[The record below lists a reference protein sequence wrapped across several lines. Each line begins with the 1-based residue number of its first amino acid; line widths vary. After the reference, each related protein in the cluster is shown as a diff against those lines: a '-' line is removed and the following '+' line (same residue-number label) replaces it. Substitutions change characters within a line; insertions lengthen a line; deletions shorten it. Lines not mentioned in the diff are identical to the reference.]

1 MADRTSA
8 TSLLALDAVVLDTET
23 TSLDPRVARIVEI
36 GAVRLYS
43 GRLSEQE
50 TFRELVH
57 PQVPIPPVA
66 AGIHGI
72 DDAKVQNAPKF
83 AQVWPLLS
91 DYIGGSVLIGHS
103 IGYDLAILANET
115 ERAGIAFSRPRT
127 LDVRLLAQIVEPAL
141 AGYSL
146 DSLAAWLGVNA
157 SDRHSALG
165 DAMTAA
171 RIFVA
176 LVPRLRE
183 GNIRTLAEA
192 EAACAKLTTALEEQ
206 HRAGWVEPVLSPS
219 RADSERVLARLDSY
233 PYRHRVRELMS
244 SPPIFIANEAS
255 TGSAL
260 ELMADSRIS
269 SLFVA
274 PPGKKSEAG
283 PFPGVECGIVTER
296 DILRAIRKDAT
307 GALEKPVG
315 SIASRPLTSV
325 PAEAFVYRAI
335 GRMDRLRI
343 RHLGVV
349 DDSGYVA
356 GALTAR
362 DLLRLRARDAVT
374 LGDEIDEAV
383 DVHELAQ
390 AWSTL
395 PAVARGLLDEGIEAR
410 DVSAIVSRELGALT
424 RRAGQIAERRMFD
437 SGKGE
442 PPVSYALLVLG
453 SAGRGESLLAMDQDN
468 AIIFEKGD
476 PDGPED
482 RWFAELGTHVA
493 DILHEVGVPYCLGG
507 VMAKNAQWR
516 GSAALWRERL
526 RHWIERSD
534 PEDLLAV
541 DIFFDF
547 RAVYGDGALAASLWR
562 DAYALAK
569 GQIGFAKLLAEAGG
583 KFEPPFGWF
592 GLKTE
597 NGRVDLKKGGLFV
610 IVTTAR
616 VLAIVHGI
624 AEHSTKARIENV
636 RALGLGSESDLNA
649 MIETQRVILSAI
661 LDQQLADIAAG
672 RPPSNKVE
680 LKRLS
685 RDDQARLKDALAS
698 IKHTDEMLR
707 DLLVAQPS

>member
-8 TSLLALDAVVLDTET
+8 TPLLALDAVALDTET
-23 TSLDPRVARIVEI
+23 TSLDARVARVVEV
-36 GAVRLYS
+36 GAVRLTS
-43 GRLSEQE
+43 GRLSEDD
-50 TFRELVH
+50 TFRSLIN
-57 PQVPIPPVA
+57 PGIPIPPVST
-66 AGIHGI
+66 GVHGI
-72 DDAKVQNAPKF
+72 DGDKVRDAPAF
-83 AQVWPLLS
+83 AKIWPSIS
-91 DYIGGSVLIGHS
+91 DYIGGSVVVGHS

-115 ERAGIAFSRPRT
+115 GRAGVAFSRPRT
-127 LDVRLLAQIVEPAL
+127 LDVQLLAQIVEPGL

-146 DSLAAWLGVNA
+146 DSLAAWLGVKA
-157 SDRHSALG
+157 LDRHSALG

-176 LVPRLRE
+176 LVPKLRE

-192 EAACAKLTTALEEQ
+192 EAACTKLTAALEEQ
-206 HRAGWVEPVLSPS
+206 HRAGWSEPVLAPS

-244 SPPIFIANEAS
+244 SPPLFIAADAPLEEALRVM
-255 TGSAL
+255 T
-260 ELMADSRIS
+260 DSRIS
-269 SLFVA
+269 SLFVT
-274 PPGKKSEAG
+274 PPGKKPEAG
-283 PFPGVECGIVTER
+283 PFLGVESGIVTER
-296 DILRAIRKDAT
+296 DLLRAIRKDAA
-307 GALEKPVG
+307 GAFAKPVG

-374 LGDEIDEAV
+374 LGDEIDEAN
-383 DVHELAQ
+383 DVHELGQ

-424 RRAGQIAERRMFD
+424 RRAGQIAERRMRET
-437 SGKGE
+437 GKGD
-442 PPVSYALLVLG
+442 PPVRYALLVLG

-468 AIIFEKGD
+468 AIVFEKGD
-476 PDGPED
+476 SDGPED
-482 RWFAELGTHVA
+482 KWFAELGTHVA
-493 DILHEVGVPYCLGG
+493 DILHEVGVPYCTGG

-516 GSAALWRERL
+516 GSIARWRERL
-526 RHWIERSD
+526 QHWIGRSD

-547 RAVYGDGALAASLWR
+547 RAVYGDGALAAALWR

-569 GQIGFAKLLAEAGG
+569 GRIGFAKLLAEAGG

-592 GLKTE
+592 GLNTE
-597 NGRVDLKKGGLFV
+597 HGRIDLKRGGLFV

-636 RALGLGSESDLNA
+636 RSLGLGSESDLSA
-649 MIETQRVILSAI
+649 MIETQRVVLSAI

-680 LKRLS
+680 VKRLS
-685 RDDQARLKDALAS
+685 RDDQIRLKDALAS
-698 IKHTDEMLR
+698 IKHTGEMLR
-707 DLLVAQPS
+707 DLLIAQPS

>member
-8 TSLLALDAVVLDTET
+8 TPLLALDAVAFDTET

-36 GAVRLYS
+36 GAVRLTS
-43 GRLSEQE
+43 GRLSDDDNL
-50 TFRELVH
+50 RALVN
-57 PQVPIPPVA
+57 PQIPIPPISTSV
-66 AGIHGI
+66 HGI
-72 DDAKVQNAPKF
+72 DDAKVRNEPVF
-83 AQVWPLLS
+83 AKIWPAVS
-91 DYIGGSVLIGHS
+91 DYIGGSVVIGHS
-103 IGYDLAILANET
+103 IGYDLAILSNET
-115 ERAGIAFSRPRT
+115 ERAGISFSRPRT
-127 LDVRLLAQIVEPAL
+127 LDVRLLAQIVEPSL

-146 DSLAAWLGVNA
+146 DSLAAWLGVEA
-157 SDRHSALG
+157 SDRHAALG
-165 DAMTAA
+165 DALTAA

-176 LVPRLRE
+176 LVPKLRE

-192 EAACAKLTTALEEQ
+192 EAACASLTTALEEQ
-206 HRAGWVEPVLSPS
+206 HRAGWSEPVLSPS
-219 RADSERVLARLDSY
+219 RADAERVLARLDSY
-233 PYRHRVRELMS
+233 PYRHRVCELMS
-244 SPPIFIANEAS
+244 SPPLFIANDAS
-255 TGSAL
+255 IEDAL
-260 ELMADSRIS
+260 KMMTDSRIS

-274 PPGKKSEAG
+274 LAGKKPDAG
-283 PFPGVECGIVTER
+283 PFLGIESGIVTER
-296 DILRAIRKDAT
+296 DILRAIRMDT
-307 GALEKPVG
+307 SGAFAKPVG

-349 DDSGYVA
+349 DESGYVA

-374 LGDEIDEAV
+374 LGDEIDEAS
-383 DVHELAQ
+383 DVHELGQ
-390 AWSTL
+390 AWATL

-424 RRAGQIAERRMFD
+424 RRAGQIAERRMREAGRGD
-437 SGKGE
+437 
-442 PPVSYALLVLG
+442 PPVPYALLVLG

-468 AIIFEKGD
+468 AIIFETGA

-482 RWFAELGTHVA
+482 RWFAELGTHIA
-493 DILHEVGVPYCLGG
+493 DILHEVGVPYCTGG
-507 VMAKNAQWR
+507 IMAKNAQWR
-516 GSAALWRERL
+516 GSAATWRERL
-526 RHWIERSD
+526 QHWLGRSD

-547 RAVYGDGALAASLWR
+547 RAVHGDGALAAALWR
-562 DAYALAK
+562 DSYALAK
-569 GQIGFAKLLAEAGG
+569 DQIGFAKLLAESGG
-583 KFEPPFGWF
+583 DFEPPFGWF

-597 NGRVDLKKGGLFV
+597 NGRIDLKRGGLFI

-616 VLAIVHGI
+616 VLAIYHGI

-649 MIETQRVILSAI
+649 MLETHRIVLSAI
-661 LDQQLADIAAG
+661 LAQQLIDIAAG
-672 RPPSNKVE
+672 RPPSNKVDV
-680 LKRLS
+680 KRLS
-685 RDDQARLKDALAS
+685 RDDQSKLKDALAS
-698 IKHTDEMLR
+698 IRHAKEMLR

>member
-8 TSLLALDAVVLDTET
+8 TPLLALDAVVFDTET

-36 GAVRLYS
+36 GAVRLTS
-43 GRLSEQE
+43 GRLSESD
-50 TFRELVH
+50 TFRALVN
-57 PQVPIPPVA
+57 PQVPIPPLSTQ
-66 AGIHGI
+66 IHGI
-72 DDAKVQNAPKF
+72 DDTKVQTAPNFAKV
-83 AQVWPLLS
+83 WPEAS

-103 IGYDLAILANET
+103 IGYDLAILAGET
-115 ERAGIAFSRPRT
+115 DRAGIPFSRPRT
-127 LDVRLLAQIVEPAL
+127 LDVRLLAQIVEPSL

-146 DSLAAWLGVNA
+146 DRLAAWLGVA
-157 SDRHSALG
+157 VSDRHSALA
-165 DAMTAA
+165 DALTAA

-176 LVPRLRE
+176 LVPKLRE

-192 EAACAKLTTALEEQ
+192 EAACTSLTTALEEQ

-219 RADSERVLARLDSY
+219 RADTERVLARLDSY

-244 SPPIFIANEAS
+244 SPPLFITAEVTLEEALRVM
-255 TGSAL
+255 T
-260 ELMADSRIS
+260 DSRIS
-269 SLFVA
+269 SLFVT
-274 PPGKKSEAG
+274 PLGKKADAG
-283 PFPGVECGIVTER
+283 PFLGVESGIVTER
-296 DILRAIRKDAT
+296 DLLRAIRKDAA
-307 GALEKPVG
+307 GAFAKPVG
-315 SIASRPLTSV
+315 SITSRPLASV
-325 PAEAFVYRAI
+325 PAEAFIYRAI

-374 LGDEIDEAV
+374 LGDEIDEAR

-390 AWSTL
+390 AWATL

-424 RRAGQIAERRMFD
+424 RRAGQIAEHRMREA
-437 SGKGE
+437 GKGG
-442 PPVSYALLVLG
+442 PPVPYALLVLG

-468 AIIFEKGD
+468 AIVFEKGE

-493 DILHEVGVPYCLGG
+493 DILHEVGVPYCTGG

-516 GSAALWRERL
+516 GSAAVWRERL
-526 RHWIERSD
+526 QHWFGRSA

-547 RAVYGDGALAASLWR
+547 RAVHGNGVLAASLWR
-562 DAYALAK
+562 DAYGLAK
-569 GQIGFAKLLAEAGG
+569 GQAGFAKLLAESGG
-583 KFEPPFGWF
+583 SFEPPFGWF
-592 GLKTE
+592 GLRTE
-597 NGRVDLKKGGLFV
+597 NGRVDLKRGGLFV

-616 VLAIVHGI
+616 VLAIYHGI
-624 AEHSTKARIENV
+624 AEHSTKARIENI
-636 RALGLGSESDLNA
+636 RALGLGADSDLNA
-649 MIETQRVILSAI
+649 MIEAQRVILRAI

-672 RPPSNKVE
+672 RPPSNKVDV
-680 LKRLS
+680 KRLP
-685 RDDQARLKDALAS
+685 RVEQTKLKDALAS
-698 IKHTDEMLR
+698 IRHTNEMLR
-707 DLLVAQPS
+707 DLLVA

>member
-8 TSLLALDAVVLDTET
+8 TPLLALDVVAFDTET
-23 TSLDPRVARIVEI
+23 TSLDPRAARIVEI
-36 GAVRLYS
+36 GAVRLTS
-43 GRLSEQE
+43 GRLSEDD
-50 TFRELVH
+50 TFRALVN
-57 PQVPIPPVA
+57 PQVPIPPVST
-66 AGIHGI
+66 GVHGI
-72 DDAKVQNAPKF
+72 DDDKVRTAPNFAKV
-83 AQVWPLLS
+83 WPEVS
-91 DYIGGSVLIGHS
+91 DYIGGSVVVGQS

-115 ERAGIAFSRPRT
+115 DRAGISFSRPRT
-127 LDVRLLAQIVEPAL
+127 LDVRLLAQIVEPSL

-146 DSLAAWLGVNA
+146 DSLAAWLGVKA
-157 SDRHSALG
+157 VDRHSALG
-165 DAMTAA
+165 DALTAA

-176 LVPRLRE
+176 LVPKLRE

-192 EAACAKLTTALEEQ
+192 EAACTKLTTALEEQ
-206 HRAGWVEPVLSPS
+206 HRAGWSEPVLSPS
-219 RADSERVLARLDSY
+219 RSDTERVLSRLDSY

-244 SPPIFIANEAS
+244 SPPIFIANDAS
-255 TGSAL
+255 VESA
-260 ELMADSRIS
+260 MKFMTDSRIS

-274 PPGKKSEAG
+274 PPGKKPEAG

-296 DILRAIRKDAT
+296 DVLRAIRKDAS
-307 GALEKPVG
+307 GAFAKPVS

-325 PAEAFVYRAI
+325 PAEDFVYRAI

-349 DDSGYVA
+349 DETGNVA
-356 GALTAR
+356 GALTSR

-374 LGDEIDEAV
+374 LGDEIDEAL
-383 DVHELAQ
+383 DVHELGQ

-424 RRAGQIAERRMFD
+424 RRAGQIAERRMSD
-437 SGKGE
+437 SGKGG
-442 PPVSYALLVLG
+442 PPVPYALLVLG

-468 AIIFEKGD
+468 AIIFEKGE
-476 PDGPED
+476 PDGPAD
-482 RWFAELGTHVA
+482 KWFAELGTHVA
-493 DILHEVGVPYCLGG
+493 DILHEVGVPYCTGG
-507 VMAKNAQWR
+507 IMAKNAPWR
-516 GSAALWRERL
+516 GSAAAWRERL
-526 RHWIERSD
+526 QHWFGRSD

-547 RAVYGDGALAASLWR
+547 RAVHGDGALAASLWR
-562 DAYALAK
+562 DSYELAK
-569 GQIGFAKLLAEAGG
+569 GQIDFVKLLAESVGN
-583 KFEPPFGWF
+583 FEPPFGWF
-592 GLKTE
+592 GLRTE
-597 NGRVDLKKGGLFV
+597 NGRVDLKGGGLFV

-616 VLAIVHGI
+616 VLAIYHGI

-649 MIETQRVILSAI
+649 MIETHRVILSAI

-680 LKRLS
+680 IKRLS
-685 RDDQARLKDALAS
+685 RPEQTKLKDALAS
-698 IKHTDEMLR
+698 IRHANEMLR
-707 DLLVAQPS
+707 DLLVAKPS

>member
-8 TSLLALDAVVLDTET
+8 TPLLALDAVALDTET
-23 TSLDPRVARIVEI
+23 TSLDARIARVVEI
-36 GAVRLYS
+36 GAVRLTS
-43 GRLSEQE
+43 GRLDERD
-50 TFRELVH
+50 TFRSLVN
-57 PQVPIPPVA
+57 PGIPIPPVSS
-66 AGIHGI
+66 GIHGI
-72 DDAKVQNAPKF
+72 DDDKVRDAPRFEKI
-83 AQVWPLLS
+83 WPSIS
-91 DYIGGSVLIGHS
+91 DYIGGSVVVGHS
-103 IGYDLAILANET
+103 IGYDLAILASET
-115 ERAGIAFSRPRT
+115 ERAGLVFSRSRT
-127 LDVRLLAQIVEPAL
+127 LDVQLLAQIAEPRL

-176 LVPRLRE
+176 LVPKLRE

-192 EAACAKLTTALEEQ
+192 EAACTKLTAALEEQ
-206 HRAGWVEPVLSPS
+206 HRAGWSEPVLAPS

-244 SPPIFIANEAS
+244 SPPLFIAAE
-255 TGSAL
+255 TPL
-260 ELMADSRIS
+260 EEVLKVMADSRIS
-269 SLFVA
+269 SLFVT
-274 PPGKKSEAG
+274 PPGRKAEAG
-283 PFPGVECGIVTER
+283 PFLGVESGIVTER
-296 DILRAIRKDAT
+296 DLLRAIRKDAA
-307 GALEKPVG
+307 GAFAKPVG
-315 SIASRPLTSV
+315 SIATRPLTSV

-356 GALTAR
+356 GALTSR

-374 LGDEIDEAV
+374 LGDEIDEAD
-383 DVHELAQ
+383 DVHELGQ

-410 DVSAIVSRELGALT
+410 DISAIISRELGALT
-424 RRAGQIAERRMFD
+424 RRAGQIAESRMRD
-437 SGKGE
+437 AGE
-442 PPVSYALLVLG
+442 GGPPVSYALLVLG

-468 AIIFEKGD
+468 AIVFEKGD

-482 RWFAELGTHVA
+482 RWFARFGTHVA
-493 DILHEVGVPYCLGG
+493 DILHEVGVPYCPGG

-526 RHWIERSD
+526 QHWIGRSA

-547 RAVYGDGALAASLWR
+547 RAVYGNGALAASLWQ
-562 DAYALAK
+562 DAYAFAK

-583 KFEPPFGWF
+583 NFEPPFGWF

-597 NGRVDLKKGGLFV
+597 KGRVDLKKGGLFV
-610 IVTTAR
+610 VVTTAR
-616 VLAIVHGI
+616 VLAIVNGI
-624 AEHSTKARIENV
+624 AEHSTKSRIENV

-649 MIETQRVILSAI
+649 MIEAQRVILSAI

-685 RDDQARLKDALAS
+685 RDDQAKLKDVLAS

>member
-8 TSLLALDAVVLDTET
+8 TPLLALDAVAFDTET
-23 TSLDPRVARIVEI
+23 TSLDPRAARIVEI
-36 GAVRLYS
+36 GAVRLIS
-43 GRLSEQE
+43 GRLSEGD
-50 TFRELVH
+50 TFRTLVN
-57 PQVPIPPVA
+57 PQIPIPPISTGV
-66 AGIHGI
+66 HGI
-72 DDAKVQNAPKF
+72 DDEKVRSEPTFAKV
-83 AQVWPLLS
+83 WPAVS
-91 DYIGGSVLIGHS
+91 DYIGGSVVVGHS
-103 IGYDLAILANET
+103 IGYDLAILTKET
-115 ERAGIAFSRPRT
+115 ERAGITFSRPRT
-127 LDVRLLAQIVEPAL
+127 LDVRLLAQIVEPSL

-146 DSLAAWLGVNA
+146 DSLAAWLGVKA
-157 SDRHSALG
+157 SDRHAALG
-165 DAMTAA
+165 DALTAA

-176 LVPRLRE
+176 LVPKLRE

-192 EAACAKLTTALEEQ
+192 EAACMSLTTALEEQ
-206 HRAGWVEPVLSPS
+206 HRAGWSEPVLSPS
-219 RADSERVLARLDSY
+219 RSDTERVLARLDSY

-244 SPPIFIANEAS
+244 SPPVFVSNEAPLEE
-255 TGSAL
+255 AL
-260 ELMADSRIS
+260 KAMADTRIS

-274 PPGKKSEAG
+274 PPGKNPDSG
-283 PFPGVECGIVTER
+283 PHLAIECGIVTER
-296 DILRAIRKDAT
+296 DILRAIRKDT
-307 GALEKPVG
+307 SGAFTKPVSG
-315 SIASRPLTSV
+315 IASRPLAAV

-349 DDSGYVA
+349 DESGFVA

-374 LGDEIDEAV
+374 LGDEIDEAN
-383 DVHELAQ
+383 DEHELGQ

-410 DVSAIVSRELGALT
+410 DVSAIISRELGALT
-424 RRAGQIAERRMFD
+424 RRAGQIAELRMCET
-437 SGKGE
+437 GKGE
-442 PPVSYALLVLG
+442 VPVPYSLLVLG

-468 AIIFEKGD
+468 AIIFEKGE

-493 DILHEVGVPYCLGG
+493 DILHEVGVPYCTGG
-507 VMAKNAQWR
+507 IMAKNAQWR
-516 GSAALWRERL
+516 GSVATWRERL
-526 RHWIERSD
+526 EHWLGRSD

-547 RAVYGDGALAASLWR
+547 RAVHGDGALAALLWR
-562 DAYALAK
+562 EAYSLAK
-569 GQIGFAKLLAEAGG
+569 GQIGFAKLLAESGG
-583 KFEPPFGWF
+583 NYEPPFGWF

-597 NGRVDLKKGGLFV
+597 NGRIDLKRGGLFV

-616 VLAIVHGI
+616 VLAIYHGI

-636 RALGLGSESDLNA
+636 RALGLGSEGDLNA
-649 MIETQRVILSAI
+649 MIETQRVVLAAI

-680 LKRLS
+680 MKRLS
-685 RDDQARLKDALAS
+685 RDDQSKLKDALQS
-698 IKHTDEMLR
+698 IKHANEMLR
-707 DLLVAQPS
+707 DLLIARPK

>member
-8 TSLLALDAVVLDTET
+8 TPLLALDAVALDTET
-23 TSLDPRVARIVEI
+23 TSLDPRAARIVEI
-36 GAVRLYS
+36 GAVRLSS
-43 GRLSEQE
+43 GRLSEDE
-50 TFRELVH
+50 TFRSLVN
-57 PQVPIPPVA
+57 PQVPIPPVSTEV
-66 AGIHGI
+66 HGI
-72 DDAKVQNAPKF
+72 DDARVQAAPDF
-83 AQVWPLLS
+83 AKIWPQVS
-91 DYIGGSVLIGHS
+91 DYIGGSVVIGHS

-115 ERAGIAFSRPRT
+115 LRAGLDFSRPRT
-127 LDVRLLAQIVEPAL
+127 LDVRLLAQIVEPSL

-146 DSLAAWLGVNA
+146 DSLAAWLGVKA
-157 SDRHSALG
+157 GDRHSALG
-165 DAMTAA
+165 DALTAA

-176 LVPRLRE
+176 LVPKLRE

-192 EAACAKLTTALEEQ
+192 EAACTKLTTALEEQ
-206 HRAGWVEPVLSPS
+206 HRAGWIEPVLSPS
-219 RADSERVLARLDSY
+219 RADAERVLARLDSY

-244 SPPIFIANEAS
+244 SPPIFVAS
-255 TGSAL
+255 DTPLETAL
-260 ELMADSRIS
+260 KLMTDGRIS

-274 PPGKKSEAG
+274 PPGKQPEAA
-283 PFPGVECGIVTER
+283 PFLGVECGVVTER
-296 DILRAIRKDAT
+296 DLLRAIRNEMA
-307 GALEKPVG
+307 GAFSRPVG
-315 SIASRPLTSV
+315 SFASRPLASV
-325 PAEAFVYRAI
+325 PADAFVYRAI

-349 DDSGYVA
+349 DESGFVA

-374 LGDEIDEAV
+374 LGDEIDEAA
-383 DVHELAQ
+383 DVHELGQ

-424 RRAGQIAERRMFD
+424 RRAGQIAERRMREA
-437 SGKGE
+437 GKGD
-442 PPVSYALLVLG
+442 PPVPYALLVLG

-468 AIIFEKGD
+468 AIIFERGD
-476 PDGPED
+476 PDGLED

-493 DILHEVGVPYCLGG
+493 DILHEVGVPYCAGG
-507 VMAKNAQWR
+507 IMAKNAQWR
-516 GSAALWRERL
+516 GSAAVWRERVA
-526 RHWIERSD
+526 HWIGRSN

-547 RAVYGDGALAASLWR
+547 RAVHGDGALAAALWR
-562 DAYALAK
+562 DAYRLAQ
-569 GQIGFAKLLAEAGG
+569 GESGFAKVLAESGG
-583 KFEPPFGWF
+583 NFEPPLGWF
-592 GLKTE
+592 GIRTE
-597 NGRVDLKKGGLFV
+597 NGRVDLKRGGLFV
-610 IVTTAR
+610 IVSVAR
-616 VLAIVHGI
+616 VLAIYFGI

-680 LKRLS
+680 VKRLA
-685 RDDQARLKDALAS
+685 RGDQAKLKDALTS
-698 IKHTDEMLR
+698 IKHANEMLR
-707 DLLVAQPS
+707 DLLVARHT

>member
-8 TSLLALDAVVLDTET
+8 TPLLALDAVALDTET

-36 GAVRLYS
+36 GAVRLSS
-43 GRLSEQE
+43 GRISEDK
-50 TFRELVH
+50 TFRSLVN
-57 PQVPIPPVA
+57 PEMPVPAVST
-66 AGIHGI
+66 GIHGI
-72 DDAKVQNAPKF
+72 DDAKVRNEPNIAEI
-83 AQVWPLLS
+83 WPLVS
-91 DYIGGSVLIGHS
+91 DYIGGSVVIGHS
-103 IGYDLAILANET
+103 IGYDLAVLTNET
-115 ERAGIAFSRPRT
+115 GRAGITFSRPRT
-127 LDVRLLAQIVEPAL
+127 LDVRLLAQIVQPSL

-146 DSLAAWLGVNA
+146 DSLAAWLDVEATG
-157 SDRHSALG
+157 RHSAVG
-165 DAMTAA
+165 DALTAA

-176 LVPRLRE
+176 LVPKLRE

-192 EAACAKLTTALEEQ
+192 ETACTKLTAALEEQ

-219 RADSERVLARLDSY
+219 RADTERVLARLDAY

-244 SPPIFIANEAS
+244 SPPIFVAAEAPLEE
-255 TGSAL
+255 AL
-260 ELMADSRIS
+260 KLMADSRIS
-269 SLFVA
+269 SLFVT
-274 PPGKKSEAG
+274 PPGKKPEVG
-283 PFPGVECGIVTER
+283 PFLGVDSGIVTER
-296 DILRAIRKDAT
+296 DILRAIRRDT
-307 GALEKPVG
+307 SGAFIKPVG
-315 SIASRPLTSV
+315 TIASRPLTSV

-349 DDSGYVA
+349 DEKGYVA

-374 LGDEIDEAV
+374 LGDEIDEAE
-383 DVHELAQ
+383 DVHELGQ

-424 RRAGQIAERRMFD
+424 RRAGQIAERRMFE
-437 SGKGE
+437 SGRGN
-442 PPVSYALLVLG
+442 PPVPYALLVLG

-468 AIIFEKGD
+468 AIIFERGD
-476 PDGPED
+476 PGGPED

-493 DILHEVGVPYCLGG
+493 DILHEVGVPYCTGG

-516 GSAALWRERL
+516 GSAAIWRDRL
-526 RHWIERSD
+526 QHWIGRSE

-547 RAVYGDGALAASLWR
+547 RAVHGDGALAAALWN
-562 DAYALAK
+562 DAYSMAK
-569 GQIGFAKLLAEAGG
+569 GEAGFAKLLADASGN
-583 KFEPPFGWF
+583 FEPPVGWF
-592 GLKTE
+592 GIKTE
-597 NGRVDLKKGGLFV
+597 NGRADLKKGGLFV
-610 IVTTAR
+610 IVSTAR
-616 VLAIVHGI
+616 VLAIYHGI

-636 RALGLGSESDLNA
+636 RALGPGSESDLNA
-649 MIETQRVILSAI
+649 MMETHRVILSAI

-680 LKRLS
+680 IKRLS
-685 RDDQARLKDALAS
+685 RNDQATLKDALSS
-698 IKHTDEMLR
+698 IKHANEMLR
-707 DLLVAQPS
+707 DLLVA

>member
-8 TSLLALDAVVLDTET
+8 TPLLALDAVALDTET
-23 TSLDPRVARIVEI
+23 TSLDARVARVVEF
-36 GAVRLYS
+36 GAVRLTS
-43 GRLSEQE
+43 GRLGESD
-50 TFRELVH
+50 TFRSLVN
-57 PQVPIPPVA
+57 PGIPIPPVST
-66 AGIHGI
+66 GVHGI
-72 DDAKVQNAPKF
+72 DDDKVRNAPGF
-83 AQVWPLLS
+83 AKIWPSIS
-91 DYIGGSVLIGHS
+91 DYIGGSVVVGHS

-115 ERAGIAFSRPRT
+115 ARAGVAFSRPRT
-127 LDVRLLAQIVEPAL
+127 LDVQLLAQIVEPGL

-176 LVPRLRE
+176 LVPKLRE

-192 EAACAKLTTALEEQ
+192 EAACTKLTTALEEQ
-206 HRAGWVEPVLSPS
+206 HRAGWSEPVLAPS
-219 RADSERVLARLDSY
+219 RADAERVLARLDSY

-244 SPPIFIANEAS
+244 SPPLFIAAEAPLEE
-255 TGSAL
+255 AL
-260 ELMADSRIS
+260 KVMADSRIS
-269 SLFVA
+269 SLFVT
-274 PPGKKSEAG
+274 PPGKKAEAG
-283 PFPGVECGIVTER
+283 PFLGIESGIVTER
-296 DILRAIRKDAT
+296 DLLRAIRKDAA
-307 GALEKPVG
+307 GAFVKPVG
-315 SIASRPLTSV
+315 NIASRPLTSV

-349 DDSGYVA
+349 DDAGYVA

-374 LGDEIDEAV
+374 LGDEIDEAS
-383 DVHELAQ
+383 DVHELGQ

-424 RRAGQIAERRMFD
+424 RRAGQIAERRMREA
-437 SGKGE
+437 GKGD
-442 PPVSYALLVLG
+442 PPVRYALLVLG

-468 AIIFEKGD
+468 AIVFEKGD

-482 RWFAELGTHVA
+482 KWFAELGTQVA
-493 DILHEVGVPYCLGG
+493 DILHEVGVPYCTGG

-526 RHWIERSD
+526 RHWIGRSD

-547 RAVYGDGALAASLWR
+547 RAVYGDGALAAGLWR
-562 DAYALAK
+562 DAYALTK

-597 NGRVDLKKGGLFV
+597 NGRVDLKRGGLFV

-636 RALGLGSESDLNA
+636 RSLGLGSDSDLNA

-685 RDDQARLKDALAS
+685 RDDQTKLKEALAS